1 MITITNQKEEITIK
15 DEELK
20 KDKKNLNFVGVD
32 RYCEIVL
39 SFVFEK
45 RKLKKGITKIQKCQ
59 SSAGYSA
66 GDMIKEYNNEVF
78 SSEEVVLN
86 DKDFKEVKKLIKN
99 MNTPIDDK
107 MKNAIVESVAIM
119 MAFELFKYDS
129 IDDFDY
135 EDDFDF
141 IFEYV
146 CYEDLYYKEK
156 MKYKDEII
164 ERAKEIAKKEYK
176 LDIEKKYN
184 GGKE

>member
-1 MITITNQKEEITIK
+1 MITITNKKETITLEEK
-15 DEELK
+15 ELK
-20 KDKKNLNFVGVD
+20 KDRKNLNFVGLD

-45 RKLKKGITKIQKCQ
+45 RRFKKGITKIQKCQ
-59 SSAGYSA
+59 SSAEYSA

-86 DKDFKEVKKLIKN
+86 DKDFKEVKKIIKN